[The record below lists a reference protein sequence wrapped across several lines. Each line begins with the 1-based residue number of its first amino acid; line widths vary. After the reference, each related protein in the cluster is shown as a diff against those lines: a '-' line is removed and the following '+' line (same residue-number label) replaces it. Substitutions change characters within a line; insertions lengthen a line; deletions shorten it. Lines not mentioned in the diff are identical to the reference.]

1 MNKDN
6 FESDSKRTMPVC
18 LSSKEVLLL
27 EEYSKKKGMLN
38 CSQAL
43 ESLIRETGSR
53 YPSRQLGVIKLSDPR
68 QIPVRS

>member
-1 MNKDN
+1 MSKDN

-18 LSSKEVLLL
+18 LSSKEILLL

-43 ESLIRETGSR
+43 ESLAKEAESR
-53 YPSRQLGVIKLSDPR
+53 
-68 QIPVRS
+68 

>member
-27 EEYSKKKGMLN
+27 EEYSKRKGMLN

-43 ESLIRETGSR
+43 ESLVKEAGSR
-53 YPSRQLGVIKLSDPR
+53 YPRRQLGVIRLSDPR
-68 QIPVRS
+68 QIYVGS

>member
-1 MNKDN
+1 MSKDN

-18 LSSKEVLLL
+18 LSSKEILLL

-43 ESLIRETGSR
+43 ESLIKETGSR
-53 YPSRQLGVIKLSDPR
+53 
-68 QIPVRS
+68 

>member
-1 MNKDN
+1 MSKDN

-27 EEYSKKKGMLN
+27 EEYSKRKGMLN

-43 ESLIRETGSR
+43 ESLIKEAGSR
-53 YPSRQLGVIKLSDPR
+53 
-68 QIPVRS
+68 